1 MPAEAHDVD
10 EGIPMSGYSAASA
23 EPVIGGEPGRPR
35 VGASADRD
43 LGSGIEVLPEIVQT
57 PAKLRPWWLH
67 PAFVVSI
74 ILTFLTG
81 AGALAFWI
89 VTMITDDSVKVSNLS
104 IAAEAG
110 NVTLRWEGPDAAYA
124 LYEVSADGEVNDLTQ
139 LVRGTSAAV
148 FSAADLFDEGSCF
161 VVRPAGESGEV
172 SLDAATVQ
180 SQDGAAVCVADAR

>member
-1 MPAEAHDVD
+1 
-10 EGIPMSGYSAASA
+10 MSGYATSST

-35 VGASADRD
+35 VGASTERD
-43 LGSGIEVLPEIVQT
+43 LGSGVEVLPEIVETRERQ
-57 PAKLRPWWLH
+57 RPWWLH

-89 VTMITDDSVKVSNLS
+89 VTMITDDSVKVSNLTIS
-104 IAAEAG
+104 AEAG
-110 NVTLRWEGPDAAYA
+110 NVMLRWDGPDAAYA
-124 LYEVSADGEVNDLTQ
+124 LFEVSADGEVNDLTQ
-139 LVRGTSAAV
+139 LVRGTSAGV
-148 FSAADLFDEGSCF
+148 FAAADLFDNGSCF
-161 VVRPAGESGEV
+161 VVRPAGETGEV